1 MRKISLNPLKR
12 GLFSVLGL
20 TALIFIGLGLV
31 KAEDAPFNQEF
42 KVEYSGTGI
51 EYHFVAPSTGQLNIN
66 FNAPSG
72 INGDIDFLFTASDKK
87 AVQLV
92 SHDGVVDQWGPPF
105 PTNIYNAV
113 YNVTEGTEYY
123 VKLPYYDGNLTL
135 SMVDGGNTGGGTDPV
150 DPDPTPGGGDVTV
163 GGSLALNTPYSV
175 TDDNTLTGTISFDK
189 NGELT
194 ATYTEGGGPIGMSPW
209 DEILFTDASYQ
220 NPVALEGF
228 SGKQVYNVKAG
239 TTYYVKA
246 GIAASGMT
254 TPGAPFG
261 FPFEVTFTFEVK
273 EGNIEVGDVP
283 EGYEPMP
290 VVNGPLSNPQQS
302 DAAQITASGNFYF
315 FQAPSDGKLVVWQWG
330 SSRVDG
336 HLWKVPFQND
346 NWEPWG
352 SHVEGSSP
360 LGDEGTPTPNYITY
374 ALSEGQSYYWYAN
387 SGLGIT
393 YAIFAWEGTD
403 LSAIPTISLDTPT
416 TVASNALYQFTA
428 TESGVLAVDLS
439 SPTAENVSFST
450 GLAAL
455 PAEQH
460 FLYSNSGHSEE
471 VQALA
476 TSGGAEGWH
485 VAFEVEAGVTYYVYN
500 PTLYSVIFTLSMDPN
515 GAVNPKL
522 EAVQPLP
529 GGIDNNAQET
539 TITVQFYPAAVSI
552 ASVDFVYTDL
562 QGQLQTIQNVQCD
575 FLSGAY
581 NIPRP
586 QHMNM
591 DGTKLHE
598 AYDDP
603 NATVY
608 YQISKAEGSV
618 QRYILHQVNYNGKPL
633 AETAITAGVDIA
645 ADGTLTLNYSIDTPP
660 TLVSQVV
667 PDPFYHE
674 WTAGDPAGI
683 MVLTYN
689 KELNPAY
696 TPEVNII
703 EGNQYYGSEPGENDQ
718 MWAVNP
724 THIKV
729 EGNTVTVDFTGS
741 DAFLTA
747 EEEVDGVPTSIP
759 WGPGRSNIT
768 IYVGGVMGMNNLPAS
783 YSGDPAFMP
792 HVTYVSQD
800 APEPEPVAAD
810 IVKVTPAYGSVIYV
824 EEDGSSSFEITFNQD
839 VTVNWV
845 GTYNRMNR
853 QHAATYETSPAFGES
868 AKVWKV
874 IIPAKDIE
882 EAMRDNDE
890 NASIWAYVE
899 AVDKNGEV
907 VQGSSTLEGDNRVD
921 NYGDSFALWFN
932 VEHAENPG
940 MPFVTSLEAGDNE
953 APLRSFTVSSEW
965 GTVNANNED
974 GANNVFTQITVTGPN
989 DFTANAESFDISTRS
1004 VVLDKAITA
1013 EGEYEIT
1020 FPYQAFT
1027 IIAPEEDGISKT
1039 YDSEERSFTFT
1050 VVLGDEIYDSQV
1062 DDIQLTAQPA
1072 HGETEEEAAPVT
1084 QDDIQN
1090 VVLSWGGREL
1100 ELTGEGGLTVSG
1112 PNGYFADFGTDA
1124 HNFDIVDGNTVVID
1138 MATVIAEIEEEIK
1151 ALEGV
1156 VDNTYYNGVYKFT
1169 LAKKTVKINGGNLG
1183 ARAIADENV
1192 VYNDEAYLYYNV
1204 EFAAAEQEE
1213 LEFDN
1218 KDFYPAANVK
1228 YYFTPDTEGE
1238 LTWTVYENGEETNT
1252 IVVGGLYI
1260 VTTDGTAELLTP
1272 DESDAVEDTFG
1283 TYYTYAT
1290 YKLEEGTEY
1299 YFQWTKNDGN
1309 SNYALYVTWATDQT
1323 TTPDDDQIVFND
1335 ASWQPTQ
1342 DQPYYFTPEKN
1353 GTLVWTLKTIDG
1365 DDQKSFFFND
1375 VIFNED
1381 GTPVTPTTSDFENQL
1396 GMNYGSTATYK
1407 LEAGKKYYFV
1417 NQKNNDNEFFYLVTW
1432 TPDTET
1438 GILNVLEAVDGV
1450 YRVYNLQG
1458 VNVLNTENA
1467 LDINDLQ
1474 PGIYIVNGKKVM
1486 IRK

>member
-1 MRKISLNPLKR
+1 MSKIYS
-12 GLFSVLGL
+12 F
-20 TALIFIGLGLV
+20 
-31 KAEDAPFNQEF
+31 PF
-42 KVEYSGTGI
+42 KKGVIS
-51 EYHFVAPSTGQLNIN
+51 FVAL
-66 FNAPSG
+66 FALVLVG
-72 INGDIDFLFTASDKK
+72 ISIAKAADKQIPTVDGTYIDVKWDDNDKYYFTPET
-87 AVQLV
+87 
-92 SHDGVVDQWGPPF
+92 DGVLSLTVNGALAYSNGLLFEDNGTVVPFASSTKDEWGAPQ
-105 PTNIYNAV
+105 
-113 YNVTEGTEYY
+113 NVTSATW
-123 VKLPYYDGNLTL
+123 NLTGGKTYYFQNTGG
-135 SMVDGGNTGGGTDPV
+135 DDGRRCTFTWTAEGGGGNTGGGTDPV

-163 GGSLALNTPYSV
+163 GGSLALNTLYSV
-175 TDDNTLTGTISFDK
+175 TDDKPLTGTISFSEDGK
-189 NGELT
+189 LT
-194 ATYTEGGGPIGMSPW
+194 AKYTSGGNPVYYGPSDYNG
-209 DEILFTDASYQ
+209 ILFTNAACNENDMV
-220 NPVALEGF
+220 PVFDTNYSDTQVF
-228 SGKQVYNVKAG
+228 SVKAG
-239 TTYYVKA
+239 STYYVNA
-246 GIAASGMT
+246 YVGYPMYGE
-254 TPGAPFG
+254 
-261 FPFEVTFTFEVK
+261 FEITFTFEVD
-273 EGNIEVGDVP
+273 GPMVDVDVP
-283 EGYEPMP
+283 EGYEAMP
-290 VVNGPLSNPQQS
+290 IVKGPLGDPQQS
-302 DAAQITASGNFYF
+302 NATQITADGNFYF
-315 FQAPSDGKLVVWQWG
+315 FQAPSEGELVIWQWG
-330 SSRVDG
+330 GSRFDG
-336 HLWKVPFQND
+336 HLWKIPFD
-346 NWEPWG
+346 GNWEPWG
-352 SHVEGSSP
+352 NQVADTGSP
-360 LGDEGTPTPNYITY
+360 LDSPTPNYITY
-374 ALSEGQSYYWYAN
+374 PLSAGQQVYWYAN
-387 SGLGIT
+387 SGQGIT

-403 LSAIPTISLDTPT
+403 VNTIPAISLDTPT

-428 TESGVLAVDLS
+428 TESGVLVVDLS
-439 SPTAENVSFST
+439 SPSSTENVSFST
-450 GLAAL
+450 GLGAL

-460 FLYSNSGHSEE
+460 FFYANSGHSEE

-476 TSGGAEGWH
+476 TSEGAEGWH
-485 VAFEVEAGVTYYVYN
+485 VAFEVEAGVTYYVFN

-529 GGIDNNAQET
+529 GGIDNDAQES

-562 QGQLQTIQNVQCD
+562 QGQLQTIPNVQCD
-575 FLSGAY
+575 FLNGAY
-581 NIPRP
+581 NIPRA

-633 AETAITAGVDIA
+633 AETAITAGVEIA
-645 ADGTLTLNYSIDTPP
+645 ADGTLTLNYAIENPP
-660 TLVSQVV
+660 RLVEQVV
-667 PDPFYHE
+667 PSPFYHE

-683 MVLTYN
+683 MTLTYD
-689 KELNPAY
+689 KPLNTNAVV
-696 TPEVNII
+696 EVNVMD
-703 EGNQYYGSEPGENDQ
+703 GAQYYGGTPGENDYS
-718 MWAVNP
+718 WPVNP
-724 THIKV
+724 SHITVK
-729 EGNTVTVDFTGS
+729 GNQVIVDFTGE
-741 DAFLTA
+741 DAILSA
-747 EEEVDGVPTSIP
+747 EVAVEGVEQTIP
-759 WGPGRSNIT
+759 WGPAKSTVT
-768 IYVGGVMGMNNLPAS
+768 IYVGGVKGENNLLAS
-783 YSGDPAFMP
+783 YGSDPAFMP
-792 HVTYVSQD
+792 QISYVSTD

-810 IVKVTPAYGSVIYV
+810 IVKVSPAYGSVIYV

-932 VEHAENPG
+932 VEHAANPG

-974 GANNVFTQITVTGPN
+974 GANNVFAQITVTGPN

-1039 YDSEERSFTFT
+1039 YDSEERTFTFT

-1072 HGETEEEAAPVT
+1072 HGETEEEATPVT

-1090 VVLSWGGREL
+1090 VVLSWGGRDL

-1138 MATVIAEIEEEIK
+1138 MATVFAEIEEEIK

-1156 VDNTYYNGVYKFT
+1156 ADNTYYNGVYKFT
-1169 LAKKTVKINGGNLG
+1169 LAKKTVKIDGGNLG

-1309 SNYALYVTWATDQT
+1309 SNYALYVTWATEQT
-1323 TTPDDDQIVFND
+1323 TTPADDQIVFND

-1342 DQPYYFTPEKN
+1342 NEPYYFTPEKN